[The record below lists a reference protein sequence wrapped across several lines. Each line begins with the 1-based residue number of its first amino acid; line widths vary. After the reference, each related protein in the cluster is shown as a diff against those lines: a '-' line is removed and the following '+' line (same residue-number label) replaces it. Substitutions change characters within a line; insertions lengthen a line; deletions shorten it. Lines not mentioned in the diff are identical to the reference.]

1 MPAAMRPLARVATSA
16 RNWLAV
22 TSCQLPAPVRL
33 RSMTSPGSAL
43 ARRKITS
50 VTLADAGISARAGLL
65 YSRNGPA
72 FRWPRLPGMFL
83 MRALVQI
90 GM

>member
-1 MPAAMRPLARVATSA
+1 
-16 RNWLAV
+16 
-22 TSCQLPAPVRL
+22 
-33 RSMTSPGSAL
+33 MTSPGSVL

-72 FRWPRLPGMFL
+72 FRRLRLPGMFL
-83 MRALVQI
+83 VRALVQVST
-90 GM
+90 